1 MEARNLVAQVE
12 GLPLTPAAPNSP
24 EVPDSSQE
32 LASVLAEIAEIEAR
46 PGFEGPKIGRRLKL
60 IRISASEVHGYES
73 DEVFDDRVVGK
84 ISRACDARGWRICLT
99 GRYWPGKD
107 ALMCTIAGDERAI
120 IRWGSS
126 RALAAARAYRD
137 ALKETCE

>member
-1 MEARNLVAQVE
+1 M
-12 GLPLTPAAPNSP
+12 TPNPP

-84 ISRACDARGWRICLT
+84 ISRACDALGYHWEGGRCDEPT
-99 GRYWPGKD
+99 GCIFGISRVAPGYDGDHPVQRHKY
-107 ALMCTIAGDERAI
+107 LIAEETGD
-120 IRWGSS
+120 SL
-126 RALAAARAYRD
+126 ALAAARAYLAAITEER
-137 ALKETCE
+137 